1 MPSGSRPLAGSS
13 RIRTSGSPS
22 SAWAKPRRWRM
33 PSEYWP
39 TRWRAAVSSRPTSSS
54 SASTR
59 CAGTPMVWAETASA
73 SRPRRPAC
81 WADASSR
88 VPTRRPGFGRS
99 RWRPPRTWAWPLS
112 GSERPTSIRIVV
124 VLPAPLGPR
133 KPVTVPGS
141 QRNVTS
147 ETTVRPPRCL
157 VSAWV
162 SIMAA
167 DSRPAGFAT
176 TVRGLRSPS
185 PSAVAG
191 SDFGRG
197 SRPPRWPSL
206 DPRAMA
212 RQATAR
218 FTDGRSGWFRSAL
231 PGVVIEA
238 RDEERGRRDRV
249 VDAAVYLG
257 AFAIGAATL
266 AGTWEMHSAW
276 LRVVAVVV
284 GIATLVSLHW
294 RRTHPA
300 AVGIGVGAV
309 SLVILPA
316 SGANLA
322 ATFNAA
328 IRARG
333 RDLAV
338 IAALLIAWAFASPL
352 LVGYPAGNYWLNA
365 GACLLLT
372 GVVLGWGLF
381 VRARRELVRSLR
393 AQADRAAD
401 DARAAE
407 RRRIAREMH
416 DVLAH
421 RLSLLSVHA
430 GALEFHPDAPAE
442 EVAEAAGVIRQ
453 SAKTALE
460 ELRGVIGVLREDSGE
475 SLTQAPQPTL
485 ADLAAL
491 VEESRGAGMRITAR
505 IELGDAAPPAAVG
518 RTAYR
523 IAQEGLT
530 NARKHAPG
538 AAATLTVRAPDGDL
552 QVEVRS
558 LAPVAVAAAAPL
570 PGAGTGLIGL
580 AERVSLAGGK
590 LEHGIDPD
598 GAFVLRASL
607 PR

>member
-1 MPSGSRPLAGSS
+1 
-13 RIRTSGSPS
+13 
-22 SAWAKPRRWRM
+22 
-33 PSEYWP
+33 
-39 TRWRAAVSSRPTSSS
+39 
-54 SASTR
+54 
-59 CAGTPMVWAETASA
+59 
-73 SRPRRPAC
+73 
-81 WADASSR
+81 
-88 VPTRRPGFGRS
+88 
-99 RWRPPRTWAWPLS
+99 
-112 GSERPTSIRIVV
+112 
-124 VLPAPLGPR
+124 
-133 KPVTVPGS
+133 
-141 QRNVTS
+141 
-147 ETTVRPPRCL
+147 
-157 VSAWV
+157 
-162 SIMAA
+162 
-167 DSRPAGFAT
+167 
-176 TVRGLRSPS
+176 
-185 PSAVAG
+185 
-191 SDFGRG
+191 
-197 SRPPRWPSL
+197 
-206 DPRAMA
+206 MA
-212 RQATAR
+212 RPATAR
-218 FTDGRSGWFRSAL
+218 FTDGLSGWLRSAL
-231 PGVVIEA
+231 PGVVIDDP
-238 RDEERGRRDRV
+238 DEERGRRDRM
-249 VDAAVYLG
+249 VDAAIYLV
-257 AFAIGAATL
+257 AFAISAASTL
-266 AGTWEMHSAW
+266 TDTWQMHPPW
-276 LRVVAVVV
+276 LRVVSVVV

-294 RRTHPA
+294 RRTHPG

-309 SLVILPA
+309 ALVILPA

-338 IAALLIAWAFASPL
+338 IAGLLIAWAFASPL
-352 LVGYPAGNYWLNA
+352 LYPFAGSYWVNA
-365 GACLLLT
+365 GECLLLA
-372 GVVLGWGLF
+372 GVLLGWGLF

-393 AQADRAAD
+393 AQGDRAAD
-401 DARAAE
+401 EARAAE

-460 ELRGVIGVLREDSGE
+460 ELRSVIGVLREDSGE

-538 AAATLTVRAPDGDL
+538 AAVTLTVRAPDGDL

-558 LAPVAVAAAAPL
+558 LAPVAVAAAAPP
-570 PGAGTGLIGL
+570 PGTGTGLIGL
-580 AERVSLAGGK
+580 AERVSLAGGT
-590 LEHGIDPD
+590 LEHGVDPD